1 MLKSHDAT
9 PLLSKTMTKE
19 DFIREFVLRYAIH
32 IEDTHDS
39 IDKVQEFVI
48 CKAKI
53 YAELLFPTDPDG
65 KHETICKLL
74 RNCNLQKLV
83 SLPTEERY
91 VYLSEVLDSHI
102 TEEDKKLFSHLK
114 PNK

>member
-1 MLKSHDAT
+1 MS
-9 PLLSKTMTKE
+9 KE
-19 DFIREFVLRYAIH
+19 DFVKDFILRRAGWADASENSVENTLRLANEYA
-32 IEDTHDS
+32 DR
-39 IDKVQEFVI
+39 
-48 CKAKI
+48 
-53 YAELLFPTDPDG
+53 LFPTDPNG
-65 KHETICKLL
+65 KHETICKVL

-91 VYLSEVLDSHI
+91 AYLSEVLDSHI